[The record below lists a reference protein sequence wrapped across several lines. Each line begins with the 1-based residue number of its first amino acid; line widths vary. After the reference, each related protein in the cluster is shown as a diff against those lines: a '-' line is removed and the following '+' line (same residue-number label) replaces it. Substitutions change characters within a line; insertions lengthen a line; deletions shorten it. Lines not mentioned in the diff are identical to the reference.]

1 MSTFQFT
8 PYELPPEA
16 KALRGEVRA
25 FLKDALGTMAA
36 ADRARSWSGGSRE
49 FSKKLGARGWIGMT
63 WPKQYGGH
71 ERSYAERYVVIEELL
86 VAGAPVSSHW
96 VADRQSGLLLL
107 RFGTEEQRQTL
118 LPAIARG
125 ELSFCIGMSEPG
137 SGSDLASVRTRGRK
151 VDGGWKVS
159 GQKIWTSGAQS
170 ADWMIA
176 LVRTGDAEQRHA
188 GLSQLLVDM
197 KSPGLIV
204 KPIANLTGES
214 HFNEV
219 FFDDVFVPE
228 NRLIGAEGGGWA
240 QVGAE
245 LAYERSGPERYLS
258 SIRLFLE
265 FLRVVGDK
273 PSEAERLLIGAM
285 TARMWTLRQGVA
297 VGHGQAG
304 GRREPGGGRRGGEGS
319 RHLVRAG
326 HSARR
331 AGDCAIGRR
340 SVPAHADLSVAD
352 LAILLAARR
361 YARKPAR
368 HHRARTGAQMS
379 EGAHSLPTRPSASS
393 PAISIGPRSK
403 RRASRK
409 CSCRKSR
416 AVSAAHGRTPSWS
429 CARAVRM
436 RSIIR
441 LRRLFLDSTNVNDRD
456 LYMAMMLA
464 AKMAGALNAALDLS
478 VQYTRER
485 QQFGK
490 PLASFQA
497 IQQQLAVF
505 AEEAAAADMAAA
517 SAFRAADRGDAWFEI
532 ACAKLR
538 ANQAARTSTGI
549 APPRYTARWAS
560 PQNTACSI

>member
-1 MSTFQFT
+1 VSSFHFT

-16 KALRGEVRA
+16 SALRGEVRA
-25 FLKDALGTMAA
+25 FLKDALGDMPAA
-36 ADRARSWSGGSRE
+36 ERSRSWSGGSRA
-49 FSKKLGARGWIGMT
+49 FSKKLGERGWIGMT
-63 WPKQYGGH
+63 WPKKYGGY

-96 VADRQSGLLLL
+96 VADRQSGPLLL

-125 ELSFCIGMSEPG
+125 ELSFCIGMSEPN

-151 VDGGWKVS
+151 VDGGWNVS

-197 KSPGLIV
+197 KSPGLTV

-285 TARMWTLRQGVA
+285 TARMWTLRQMSLSVMGKLVA
-297 VGHGQAG
+297 GENPAVAAAVVKDLGTSFEQDIPRDVQAIAQSDDDAFQ
-304 GRREPGGGRRGGEGS
+304 RTLTYLLQTSPSFSLRGG
-319 RHLVRAG
+319 
-326 HSARR
+326 
-331 AGDCAIGRR
+331 
-340 SVPAHADLSVAD
+340 
-352 LAILLAARR
+352 
-361 YARKPAR
+361 
-368 HHRARTGAQMS
+368 
-379 EGAHSLPTRPSASS
+379 
-393 PAISIGPRSK
+393 
-403 RRASRK
+403 
-409 CSCRKSR
+409 
-416 AVSAAHGRTPSWS
+416 
-429 CARAVRM
+429 
-436 RSIIR
+436 
-441 LRRLFLDSTNVNDRD
+441 
-456 LYMAMMLA
+456 
-464 AKMAGALNAALDLS
+464 
-478 VQYTRER
+478 TREI
-485 QQFGK
+485 
-490 PLASFQA
+490 L
-497 IQQQLAVF
+497 
-505 AEEAAAADMAAA
+505 
-517 SAFRAADRGDAWFEI
+517 RGII
-532 ACAKLR
+532 ARELGLR
-538 ANQAARTSTGI
+538 
-549 APPRYTARWAS
+549 
-560 PQNTACSI
+560 